1 MEKLVL
7 SAFIHDAEFNSTLLP
22 HISPE
27 YFEDAANQI
36 IIESAIQYCTE
47 HKKLPPKIV
56 LETIIDSKLNVP
68 ESIFQQSKENLD
80 IIYSDES
87 KQDVKDAT
95 IEWKLDESLKW
106 LIQRRSYIVIEK
118 SIQIMGGTYK
128 ENGIVLDKSAI
139 PDMMQKAIS
148 INFDTTIG
156 HDYFEDAKER
166 YDFMHTKLNKIPF
179 KIPILNKITNGGIEK
194 KTLTM
199 VLAPPHVGKTLI
211 LGSLG
216 VDWLS
221 LGYNVLAITLE
232 MAEMKIGER
241 IDANMLNTEIDQLKN
256 IPEKTFLTKLDS
268 LQKEQGYGKLIV
280 KEYPTSAAGASH
292 FRFLLNEL
300 KQKQNFVPDVVII
313 DYLGICISSRLRKSD
328 NMYQIQKAV
337 GEEIRGLAVEQDFAC
352 VSAIQTNRGAMGAS
366 DFDMSDISESSGHA
380 MTADLMLGVIATEE
394 LIALGEVRIKQ
405 LKSRFGSIH
414 EFSSFLLKMDRKKMK
429 LYQDDQWSRNNPQI
443 IEHKKPENILPT
455 KSRFDN
461 MRALK

>member
-27 YFEDAANQI
+27 YFEDSANQL
-36 IIESAIQYCTE
+36 IIESAIQYCSE
-47 HKKLPPKIV
+47 HKMLPPKIV
-56 LETIIDSKLNVP
+56 LETIIDSKLNIP
-68 ESIFQQSKENLD
+68 QSIYEKSIQSLVEL
-80 IIYSDES
+80 YSSES
-87 KQDVKDAT
+87 KDEVQQASMQ
-95 IEWKLDESLKW
+95 WKLDESLKW
-106 LIQRRSYIVIEK
+106 LIERRSYIVIEK
-118 SIQIMGGTYK
+118 SIQIMSGTYK
-128 ENGIVLDKSAI
+128 ENGNVVDKSAI

-148 INFDTTIG
+148 ITFDTTIG

-179 KIPILNKITNGGIEK
+179 KIPIFNKITNGGIER

-199 VLAPPHVGKTLI
+199 VLAPPHSGKTLI
-211 LGSLG
+211 LGSFA

-221 LGYNVLAITLE
+221 LGYNVLAISLE
-232 MAEMKIGER
+232 MSEMKIGER
-241 IDANMLNTEIDQLKN
+241 IDANILNTEIDQLKN
-256 IPEKTFLTKLDS
+256 IPEKTFLNKLDT

-292 FRFLLNEL
+292 FRFVINEL
-300 KQKQNFVPDVVII
+300 KQKQNFVPDIVII
-313 DYLGICISSRLRKSD
+313 DYLGICISSRIKKSD

-337 GEEIRGLAVEQDFAC
+337 GEEIRGLAVEQNFAC

-380 MTADLMLGVIATEE
+380 MTADLMFGVISTEE

-405 LKSRFGSIH
+405 LKNRSGSIH
-414 EFSSFLLKMDRKKMK
+414 EFGTFLLKMDRKKMR
-429 LYQDDQWSRNNPQI
+429 LYQDDSYTRSNPQV
-443 IEHKKPENILPT
+443 IEHKKPDSILPN
-455 KSRFDN
+455 KSKFDS
-461 MRALK
+461 MRQLK